1 MIRFL
6 LGVLPAI
13 IITVIAFCINP
24 ILGVIILAFFLV
36 VPGLTVFLANKKNKK
51 K

>member
-13 IITVIAFCINP
+13 IITIIAFCINP
-24 ILGVIILAFFLV
+24 ILGGLILAFFII
-36 VPGLTVFLANKKNKK
+36 VPGLTVFITNKK